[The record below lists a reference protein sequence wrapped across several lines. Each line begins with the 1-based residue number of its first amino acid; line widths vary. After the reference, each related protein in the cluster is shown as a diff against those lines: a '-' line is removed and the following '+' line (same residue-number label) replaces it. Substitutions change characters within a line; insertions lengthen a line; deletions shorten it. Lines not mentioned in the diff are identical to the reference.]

1 MDKSGEYRWREWEN
15 DVVDGREKDP
25 STAAGLMA
33 WENWWMVVLLTML
46 ANRRKRFAGHPGEPH

>member
-1 MDKSGEYRWREWEN
+1 MDKCGKYRWREWEK

-33 WENWWMVVLLTML
+33 WENW
-46 ANRRKRFAGHPGEPH
+46 